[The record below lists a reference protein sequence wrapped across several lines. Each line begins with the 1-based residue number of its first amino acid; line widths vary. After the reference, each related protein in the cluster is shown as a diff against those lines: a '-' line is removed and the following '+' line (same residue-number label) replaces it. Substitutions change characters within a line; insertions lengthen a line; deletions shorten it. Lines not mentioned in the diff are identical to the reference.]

1 MTVEI
6 FTLGGYNEVG
16 RNMTA
21 VKVGHQ
27 VIILDMGFSME
38 KVAMLEDSTS
48 VFGEHELITHD
59 VIPDDRPI
67 AHLKNKVSAIVASH
81 GHLDHIGAIPILGK
95 KYNAPVLGTPFTTE
109 LILEEAKERGD
120 KLKKVVPLTAGEV
133 FEVGDIAIEFV
144 HTTHSIPQT
153 IFTAIHTNEGVI
165 FYGS

>member
-67 AHLKNKVSAIVASH
+67 A
-81 GHLDHIGAIPILGK
+81 
-95 KYNAPVLGTPFTTE
+95 
-109 LILEEAKERGD
+109 
-120 KLKKVVPLTAGEV
+120 
-133 FEVGDIAIEFV
+133 
-144 HTTHSIPQT
+144 
-153 IFTAIHTNEGVI
+153 
-165 FYGS
+165 